1 MGFAPTSLGRRAQ
14 SVQVEYSSAGAAFRL
29 KPAGRENRYV
39 WLPPSGGRLPTAVPN
54 PLNRYNYQLMSKS
67 SSLTVRDTPV
77 QATSVSG
84 PLVVHADSMLVQTDR
99 RIELVDITDT
109 VMDLVRKCG
118 VREGMASLWSMHT
131 TCALIINEAQKA
143 LHADITRVLEEMV
156 DRDAEWMHNDP
167 QHSDCDRMNAD
178 SHLRAMLLGHSV
190 TLQISA
196 GEPVLGQWQ
205 RVIVAEMD
213 GPRARSIR
221 IQALGVA

>member
-1 MGFAPTSLGRRAQ
+1 
-14 SVQVEYSSAGAAFRL
+14 
-29 KPAGRENRYV
+29 
-39 WLPPSGGRLPTAVPN
+39 
-54 PLNRYNYQLMSKS
+54 MSKS
-67 SSLTVRDTPV
+67 SSPTVRDTPV

-99 RIELVDITDT
+99 RIELVDITDA

-167 QHSDCDRMNAD
+167 VHSDCDRMNAD